1 MFFAASSTNEGAKKS
16 FLPFCRLTKV
26 RKRVFC
32 RFVDRRRREKEFFA
46 VSSTDEGPEKSFLP
60 FRRPTKAEKGDRP
73 EHHPGDR
80 EGFLFL
86 LGIRGDS
93 KFLRQSMD
101 IESQVGEGEQEGD
114 DQ

>member
-16 FLPFCRLTKV
+16 FLPFCRLTK
-26 RKRVFC
+26 
-32 RFVDRRRREKEFFA
+32 KEFFA
-46 VSSTDEGPEKSFLP
+46 VSSTDEGLEKRFLS